1 MQPHHPPAVA
11 ETLALRAQ
19 GLSIRSIAR
28 LRGVKPKTVSTV
40 LHKHA
45 GGITPNT
52 AAIAAGSAQLADAIT
67 AMRLT

>member
-1 MQPHHPPAVA
+1 MPRPLSPAVA

-19 GLSIRSIAR
+19 GLSVRHIAR

-45 GGITPNT
+45 GGVSTST
-52 AAIAAGSAQLADAIT
+52 HMIAVGSAQLAAAI
-67 AMRLT
+67 AAQRNA